1 MANTIDNTDD
11 VIDSRDVIARIE
23 TLESLKADHD
33 SDPTGGHFS
42 DEDALELRDLRA
54 LANEA
59 TQYSDDWEY
68 GATLIRDSYFV
79 DYTREL
85 LEDCGDIPK
94 DIPHY
99 IAIDWDQTAHNIR
112 VDYTPVDFGGTTYWV
127 R

>member
-1 MANTIDNTDD
+1 MAGFDNLDD
-11 VIDSRDVIARIE
+11 VIDSRDVIAR
-23 TLESLKADHD
+23 LEYLRDGD
-33 SDPTGGHFS
+33 GLSDV
-42 DEDALELRDLRA
+42 EKRELDALTKLDEEGRDYA
-54 LANEA
+54 P
-59 TQYSDDWEY
+59 DWEH

-79 DYTREL
+79 DYAREL

-112 VDYTPVDFGGTTYWV
+112 MDYTSVDFGGTTYWV

>member
-1 MANTIDNTDD
+1 MTNTIDNKDD

-23 TLESLKADHD
+23 ELKNQPDIGEEELDELNTLL
-33 SDPTGGHFS
+33 
-42 DEDALELRDLRA
+42 A
-54 LANEA
+54 LAGEGEIYA
-59 TQYSDDWEY
+59 PDWEY

-79 DYTREL
+79 DYAREL

-112 VDYTPVDFGGTTYWV
+112 VDYTPVDFGTVTYWV